1 MSHLWEM
8 ASQEFSRQN
17 LRKKDVKLCLPA
29 LQPLATRSCWALVC
43 KLRCA
48 VSVMPIIDLEDSI
61 QKSAKYLLII
71 SLYVWD
77 NAGFPGGSAVKNPPA
92 NAGDPG
98 STPGS
103 GKFPREGNGK
113 PLQYSCLGNPI
124 DRGAQWAIVHGVTRV
139 RHDLAAKQKQQ

>member
-17 LRKKDVKLCLPA
+17 LRKKDVKLCLPTW
-29 LQPLATRSCWALVC
+29 QTLATRSCWALVC
-43 KLRCA
+43 KLRSA
-48 VSVMPIIDLEDSI
+48 VSVMPVIDLEDSI

-103 GKFPREGNGK
+103 GRFPREGNGK
-113 PLQYSCLGNPI
+113 LLQYSCLGNVM
-124 DRGAQWAIVHGVTRV
+124 DRRAWQALVHGIQRV
-139 RHDLAAKQKQQ
+139 RHDWAQMHTHL